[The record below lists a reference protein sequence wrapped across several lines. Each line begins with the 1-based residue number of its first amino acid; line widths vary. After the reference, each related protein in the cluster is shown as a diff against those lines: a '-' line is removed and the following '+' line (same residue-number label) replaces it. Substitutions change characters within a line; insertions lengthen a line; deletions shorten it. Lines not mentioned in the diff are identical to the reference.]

1 VGLRFLD
8 KAKNRHDMSEISGA
22 DSVGL
27 FAYSR
32 RGNLD
37 AGRDLRVEGEG
48 KMTPDENHVGAPAH
62 PSLLLRVGAAAE
74 TSLLVGT
81 LLAIWISVAG
91 ALIAAVLR

>member
-1 VGLRFLD
+1 
-8 KAKNRHDMSEISGA
+8 
-22 DSVGL
+22 
-27 FAYSR
+27 
-32 RGNLD
+32 
-37 AGRDLRVEGEG
+37 
-48 KMTPDENHVGAPAH
+48 MTPDENHGGAPAH